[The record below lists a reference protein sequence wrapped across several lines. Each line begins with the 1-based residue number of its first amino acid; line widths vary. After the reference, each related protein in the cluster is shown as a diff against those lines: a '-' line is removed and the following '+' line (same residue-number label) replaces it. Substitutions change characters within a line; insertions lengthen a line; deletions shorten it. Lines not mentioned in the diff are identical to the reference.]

1 MFSGPFSLAH
11 PNNERN
17 EQPQEAS
24 QIRNEGASNLLKAI
38 NNYSKDT
45 NCNNEKNLTP
55 RALKNPYTHDRYY
68 IMHCLTMYKKS
79 TLTY

>member
-55 RALKNPYTHDRYY
+55 HQEHSK
-68 IMHCLTMYKKS
+68 
-79 TLTY
+79 TLTHTIGITSCIVLQCTRKAL

>member
-45 NCNNEKNLTP
+45 NCNNEKILQEHS
-55 RALKNPYTHDRYY
+55 K
-68 IMHCLTMYKKS
+68 
-79 TLTY
+79 TLTHTIGITSCIVLQYTRKAL